1 MVLPPPV
8 RQVRE
13 RSLQPRKRGQFAMTS
28 LNLDTIRAALSAIRG
43 PNDVELL
50 SAGQIQGLTLR
61 DGAVSFVLDI
71 GAASPEAMEPTRQAS
86 IRAVEALPGVKS
98 VTAVMTADAAAR
110 PQAPRAR
117 QATINAGVARET
129 APPAPAAK
137 TPLPGVAAIIGV
149 ASGKGGV
156 GKSTVAVNLALAL
169 SRLGL
174 RIGLLDADI
183 YGPSVPRLLGLKGKP
198 VSKDGKRLEP
208 MEAYGIK
215 AMSIGLLFDPDSAA
229 IWRGPVAT
237 TALNQLMTDTNWG
250 ELDALIIDMPPGTGD
265 IHLTLA
271 QRVAMTG
278 AVIVSTPQDIALI
291 DARKGL
297 AMFRRVAVPVLG
309 IVENMSVYA
318 CPNCGHQEHIFGD
331 GGAKAT
337 AKELDVPLLAE
348 IPLRR
353 TIRETSDAGTPVV
366 VSAPDGPD
374 AKIYVRLAEA
384 VIERMTAQDARP
396 APRIVMLP

>member
-1 MVLPPPV
+1 
-8 RQVRE
+8 
-13 RSLQPRKRGQFAMTS
+13 MTP
-28 LNLDTIRAALSAIRG
+28 DADAIRRALSGVQGITA
-43 PNDVELL
+43 
-50 SAGQIQGLTLR
+50 AMIQGLTVK
-61 DGAVSFVLDI
+61 DGRISFVLDI
-71 GAASPEAMEPTRQAS
+71 GRNAPEAMETVRLAC
-86 IRAVEALPGVKS
+86 IETVKALPGVAS
-98 VTAVMTADAAAR
+98 VSAIMTGETPSALPANQSAK
-110 PQAPRAR
+110 PR
-117 QATINAGVARET
+117 QATLNAGVARET
-129 APPAPAAK
+129 APPAAAAK

-156 GKSTVAVNLALAL
+156 GKSTVAVNLALGL
-169 SRLGL
+169 SQLGL

-208 MEAYGIK
+208 MEAFGIK
-215 AMSIGLLFDPDSAA
+215 AMSIGLLFDPDQAA

-297 AMFRRVAVPVLG
+297 AMFRRVAVPVFG
-309 IVENMSVYA
+309 IVENMSVYC

-348 IPLRR
+348 IPLRKP
-353 TIRETSDAGTPVV
+353 IRELSDAGTPVV
-366 VSAPDGPD
+366 VHAPNGPD
-374 AKIYVRLAEA
+374 AQAFLQLAENVLHA
-384 VIERMTAQDARP
+384 MAAADTRP
-396 APRIVMLP
+396 APKIVMLP

>member
-1 MVLPPPV
+1 MNPP
-8 RQVRE
+8 
-13 RSLQPRKRGQFAMTS
+13 T
-28 LNLDTIRAALSAIRG
+28 LDTIRAALSKVQDSDGR
-43 PNDVELL
+43 DVI
-50 SAGQIQGLTLR
+50 AKDMIQGLTANAGR
-61 DGAVSFVLDI
+61 VNFVLDI
-71 GAASPEAMEPTRQAS
+71 GRADPATKEGLRRACVA
-86 IRAVEALPGVKS
+86 AVEATTG
-98 VTAVMTADAAAR
+98 VTAVSAIMTGESAPSA
-110 PQAPRAR
+110 PPRAR

-137 TPLPGVAAIIGV
+137 APLPGVAAIIGV

-156 GKSTVAVNLALAL
+156 GKSTVAVNLALGLAQ
-169 SRLGL
+169 LGL

-215 AMSIGLLFDPDSAA
+215 AMSIGLLFDPDQAA

-309 IVENMSVYA
+309 IVENMSVYC
-318 CPNCGHQEHIFGD
+318 CPNCGFEDHIFGD

-337 AKELDVPLLAE
+337 AKELDVALLAE
-348 IPLRR
+348 IPLRKP
-353 TIRETSDAGTPVV
+353 IRETSDAGTPIVV
-366 VSAPDGPD
+366 QAPGGPE
-374 AKIYVRLAEA
+374 AQAFLKLAENVLKA
-384 VIERMTAQDARP
+384 MEATDARP

>member
-1 MVLPPPV
+1 
-8 RQVRE
+8 
-13 RSLQPRKRGQFAMTS
+13 MTAPD
-28 LNLDTIRAALSAIRG
+28 LEAIRAALSRVKG
-43 PNDVELL
+43 LNP
-50 SAGQIQGLTLR
+50 GMIQGLAVK
-61 DGAVSFVLDI
+61 DGRVNFVLDI
-71 GAASPEAMEPTRQAS
+71 GRNDPEAMESLRLAS
-86 IRAVEALPGVKS
+86 LDAVKSLPGVIAAS
-98 VTAVMTADAAAR
+98 AVMTGEASAR
-110 PQAPRAR
+110 PAPRAR
-117 QATINAGVARET
+117 HATINSGVARET

-156 GKSTVAVNLALAL
+156 GKSTVAVNLALAMAQ
-169 SRLGL
+169 LGL

-183 YGPSVPRLLGLKGKP
+183 YGPSVPRMLGLKGKP

-208 MEAYGIK
+208 MEAFGVK
-215 AMSIGLLFDPDSAA
+215 AMSIGLLFDPDQAA

-250 ELDALIIDMPPGTGD
+250 ALDALIIDMPPGTGD

-278 AVIVSTPQDIALI
+278 AIVVSTPQDIALI

-309 IVENMSVYA
+309 IVENMSVYV
-318 CPNCGHQEHIFGD
+318 CPKCGHEDHIFGD

-337 AKELDVPLLAE
+337 AKELDVDLLAE

-353 TIRETSDAGTPVV
+353 SIRELSDAGTPIV
-366 VSAPDGPD
+366 AHQPDS
-374 AKIYVRLAEA
+374 AEA
-384 VIERMTAQDARP
+384 RDYRALAGKVLDAMAAADARP

>member
-1 MVLPPPV
+1 MNAPTLESIRSALARVEDGDGKSVLA
-8 RQVRE
+8 
-13 RSLQPRKRGQFAMTS
+13 KDM
-28 LNLDTIRAALSAIRG
+28 
-43 PNDVELL
+43 
-50 SAGQIQGLTLR
+50 IQGLSLK
-61 DGAVSFVLDI
+61 DGRVNFVLDI
-71 GAASPEAMEPTRQAS
+71 GRNQPEAKEPLRRAC
-86 IRAVEALPGVKS
+86 IAAVEAVPGVTS
-98 VTAVMTADAAAR
+98 ASAIMTGES
-110 PQAPRAR
+110 PQATPPRAR

-129 APPAPAAK
+129 APPPPAAK

-156 GKSTVAVNLALAL
+156 GKSTVAVNLALGL
-169 SRLGL
+169 SQLGL

-208 MEAYGIK
+208 MEAHGVK
-215 AMSIGLLFDPDSAA
+215 AMSIGLLFDPDQAA

-278 AVIVSTPQDIALI
+278 AVVVSTPQDIALI

-297 AMFRRVAVPVLG
+297 AMFRRVAVPVFG
-309 IVENMSVYA
+309 IVENMSVYVCA
-318 CPNCGHQEHIFGD
+318 NCGHAEHIFGD

-337 AKELDVPLLAE
+337 AKELDVELLAE
-348 IPLRR
+348 IPLRKS
-353 TIRETSDAGTPVV
+353 IRETSDAGTPIVV
-366 VSAPDGPD
+366 HAPESPD
-374 AKIYVRLAEA
+374 ARAFLKLAEN
-384 VIERMTAQDARP
+384 VLDAMSAADTRP
-396 APRIVMLP
+396 PPRIVMLP

>member
-1 MVLPPPV
+1 MNDA
-8 RQVRE
+8 QT
-13 RSLQPRKRGQFAMTS
+13 QP
-28 LNLDTIRAALSAIRG
+28 LLAALAQVLDDDGKSPVAKHM
-43 PNDVELL
+43 V
-50 SAGQIQGLTLR
+50 QGLTIK
-61 DGAVSFVLDI
+61 DGRVNLVLDI
-71 GAASPEAMEPTRQAS
+71 GQAQPESKESLRLACIAALKRVA
-86 IRAVEALPGVKS
+86 GVQTVS
-98 VTAVMTADAAAR
+98 AVMTGEAPAKA
-110 PQAPRAR
+110 PPRAR
-117 QATINAGVARET
+117 QATLNANVARET
-129 APPAPAAK
+129 APPPAAAK

-169 SRLGL
+169 AQMGL

-183 YGPSVPRLLGLKGKP
+183 YGPSIPRLMGIKGKP

-208 MEAYGIK
+208 MEAFGVK
-215 AMSIGLLFDPDSAA
+215 AMSIGFLFDPDQAA

-237 TALNQLMTDTNWG
+237 TALNQLLTDTNWG
-250 ELDALIIDMPPGTGD
+250 PLDALIVDMPPGTGD

-278 AVIVSTPQDIALI
+278 AIVVSTPQDIALI

-309 IVENMSVYA
+309 IVENMSVYH
-318 CPNCGHQEHIFGD
+318 CPNCGHEDHIFGD

-337 AKELDVPLLAE
+337 AKELEVALLAE

-353 TIRETSDAGTPVV
+353 PIRELSDAGTPIVAH
-366 VSAPDGPD
+366 APEGPE
-374 AKIYVRLAEA
+374 AKTFLALAEKVLNA
-384 VIERMTAQDARP
+384 MAEADTRP

>member
-1 MVLPPPV
+1 
-8 RQVRE
+8 
-13 RSLQPRKRGQFAMTS
+13 MTS
-28 LNLDTIRAALSAIRG
+28 LNLDTIREALSVIRG
-43 PNDVELL
+43 PNGAELL

-71 GAASPEAMEPTRQAS
+71 GTASPDTMEPARQAC
-86 IRAVEALPGVKS
+86 IRAVEAVDGVKS

-156 GKSTVAVNLALAL
+156 GKSTVAVNLALGL

-208 MEAYGIK
+208 MEAHGIK
-215 AMSIGLLFDPDSAA
+215 AMSIGLLFDSDQAA

-318 CPNCGHQEHIFGD
+318 CPNCGHEEHIFGD

-353 TIRETSDAGTPVV
+353 TIRETSDAGTPIV

-384 VIERMTAQDARP
+384 VIEQMAAQDQRP

>member
-1 MVLPPPV
+1 MNPP
-8 RQVRE
+8 
-13 RSLQPRKRGQFAMTS
+13 T
-28 LNLDTIRAALSAIRG
+28 LDTIRAALSKVQDSDGR
-43 PNDVELL
+43 DVI
-50 SAGQIQGLTLR
+50 AKDMIQGLTANAGR
-61 DGAVSFVLDI
+61 VNFVLDI
-71 GAASPEAMEPTRQAS
+71 GRADPETKEGLRRACVA
-86 IRAVEALPGVKS
+86 AVEATAG
-98 VTAVMTADAAAR
+98 VTAVSAIMTGESAPSA
-110 PQAPRAR
+110 APRAR

-137 TPLPGVAAIIGV
+137 APLPGVAAIIGV

-156 GKSTVAVNLALAL
+156 GKSTVAVNLALGLAQ
-169 SRLGL
+169 LGL

-215 AMSIGLLFDPDSAA
+215 AMSIGLLFDPDQAA

-278 AVIVSTPQDIALI
+278 ALIVSTPQDIALI

-309 IVENMSVYA
+309 IVENMSVYC
-318 CPNCGHQEHIFGD
+318 CPNCGFEDHIFGD

-337 AKELDVPLLAE
+337 AKELDVALLAE
-348 IPLRR
+348 IPLRKP
-353 TIRETSDAGTPVV
+353 IRETSDAGTPIVV
-366 VSAPDGPD
+366 QAPGGPE
-374 AKIYVRLAEA
+374 AQVFLKLAENVLKA
-384 VIERMTAQDARP
+384 MEATDARP

>member
-1 MVLPPPV
+1 VGRV
-8 RQVRE
+8 KAA
-13 RSLQPRKRGQFAMTS
+13 QP
-28 LNLDTIRAALSAIRG
+28 NLFKARRVMSAPTLESVRAALARVQDSDGKSVAAK
-43 PNDVELL
+43 DMV
-50 SAGQIQGLTLR
+50 QGLSLK
-61 DGAVSFVLDI
+61 DGRVNFVLDI
-71 GAASPEAMEPTRQAS
+71 GRADPASKEALRRAC
-86 IRAVEALPGVKS
+86 IAAVEAVAG
-98 VTAVMTADAAAR
+98 VTAVSAIMTGES
-110 PQAPRAR
+110 PQNAAPRAR

-129 APPAPAAK
+129 APPAAAAK
-137 TPLPGVAAIIGV
+137 APLPGVAAIIGV

-156 GKSTVAVNLALAL
+156 GKSTVAVNLALGLAQ
-169 SRLGL
+169 LGL

-208 MEAYGIK
+208 MEAHGIK
-215 AMSIGLLFDPDSAA
+215 AMSIGLLFDPDQAA

-278 AVIVSTPQDIALI
+278 AVVVSTPQDIALI

-297 AMFRRVAVPVLG
+297 AMFRRVAVPVFG
-309 IVENMSVYA
+309 IVENMSVYV
-318 CPNCGHQEHIFGD
+318 CPNCGHEEHIFGH
-331 GGAKAT
+331 GGARAT
-337 AKELDVPLLAE
+337 AKDLDVDLLAE
-348 IPLRR
+348 IPLHLS
-353 TIRETSDAGTPVV
+353 IRETSDAGTPIVTH
-366 VSAPDGPD
+366 APESPQ
-374 AKIYVRLAEA
+374 ARAFIALAENVLNA
-384 VIERMTAQDARP
+384 MAAADTRP